1 MVKNSASSDFINMN
15 LRQLGAASI
24 QAIGS
29 KMHLVTFEISDTVKV
44 SYIYNVTRKDKFFLQ
59 RTEPY
64 AIAKGKFADENE
76 IVEFIQKDIES
87 FRNAA
92 GSRNFEKFSAI
103 GKKLS
108 NMIQNVEEMFLT
120 CNVDGEL
127 LEDVSSRL
135 DSIDLELKQI
145 IQLSQKL

>member
-1 MVKNSASSDFINMN
+1 MMKNSASSDFINMN
-15 LRQLGAASI
+15 LRQMGASSI
-24 QAIGS
+24 KVIGS
-29 KMHLVTFEISDTVKV
+29 KMHLVTFELSETVHV

-76 IVEFIQKDIES
+76 IVEFIQEDVAA

-92 GSRNFEKFSAI
+92 GSRNYEKFSKI

-108 NMIQNVEEMFLT
+108 SMIENVEEMFLS
-120 CNVDGEL
+120 CNVNGEL
-127 LEDVSSRL
+127 LEDVSARL

-145 IQLSQKL
+145 IQLSEKL